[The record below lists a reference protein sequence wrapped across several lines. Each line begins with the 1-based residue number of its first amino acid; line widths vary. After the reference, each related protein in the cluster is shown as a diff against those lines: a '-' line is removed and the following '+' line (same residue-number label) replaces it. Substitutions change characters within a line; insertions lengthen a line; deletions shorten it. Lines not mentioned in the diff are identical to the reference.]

1 MALSDLDKLAENIE
15 GDIMDAF
22 IDDGGTYESLGM
34 LQDVTVSFSPV
45 TQDDDTKG
53 RGKMLAVDVEVSL
66 VMQQTTNNEFGA
78 LADIATPTG
87 KGHTLKL
94 TKSPTT
100 EGNAGSASGYEF
112 VNTFPRYEGE
122 FDGSGEGSTFTV
134 MFGGRVLPSEL
145 SDPTTIKFDE

>member
-34 LQDVTVSFSPV
+34 LQDVTVNFSPV

-94 TKSPTT
+94 
-100 EGNAGSASGYEF
+100 
-112 VNTFPRYEGE
+112 
-122 FDGSGEGSTFTV
+122 
-134 MFGGRVLPSEL
+134 
-145 SDPTTIKFDE
+145 